1 MKMAKSLRFPL
12 RFKMLIGL
20 LLVVTIVVGVIT
32 VSMAKLFHTDKTTYI
47 YDLTSV
53 IALNLAQETESLM
66 QSYLERIQVFTR
78 IIVNKDL
85 SRKNQANLIR
95 QLFID
100 FSDLVAITIITDKHD
115 PVTVYDNKI
124 LKEAGL
130 SSQQLKNYR
139 RDNPLPMVSISEG
152 KIFVENS
159 TLAESMPMFTIA
171 FAQMDEE
178 GIIYTVSGVIQLN
191 KLLNLTGR
199 SQVFETFLMVDVG
212 DVLLSHG
219 NVDAVAKRK
228 SMDWLPDIKPLLNA
242 QSLGVSMAYKR
253 QGIELVGGFA
263 SLKHFGLI
271 AAAQIP
277 TTAAYLTAREL
288 LYTLTGVAFALLIIS
303 AILGLMW
310 SRRMTRPLEKLSLA
324 TQVVAEGNYDIHL
337 PADSRDEIGDLATSF
352 NTMAAGLSEREKE
365 LAQAQTA
372 LVQSEKMSAFGQL
385 GAGIAHEIKN
395 PLTGILGYAQLSM
408 RKLDEDH
415 PIVRNLK
422 RIEKETKRCKEII
435 DNLMRFA
442 RQETLEYEATDVNEV
457 VENAAQIVDHQLSV
471 NQVKLEK
478 NLAPDLPQIEGNSNQ
493 LQQTI
498 MNFMINAQQA
508 MDGEPGIVS
517 ASTYQQGDDKIVIE
531 ISDNGPG
538 IPKDIQS
545 KIFEP
550 FFTTKEAG
558 KGTGLGLSVTFGII
572 RDHHGEIQLESE
584 PGEGATFRIV
594 LPKLAYG
601 DKPNQN
607 PEQTTVRNANEQEK
621 TSRQA
626 SGKTES
632 ASNDGLPSNSDISEA
647 QEKDKNSSSLD
658 NSNKEETTK
667 KQIFRSR

>member
-1 MKMAKSLRFPL
+1 MENLVKMATKLRFPL

-53 IALNLAQETESLM
+53 SALNLAQETESLM

-78 IIVNKDL
+78 IIVNRDL

-100 FSDLVAITIITDKHD
+100 FSDLVAITIVTDKHA

-124 LKEAGL
+124 LKEVGL
-130 SSQQLKNYR
+130 SSKQLKVYR
-139 RDNPLPMVSISEG
+139 RDNPLPLVSISEG

-159 TLAESMPMFTIA
+159 TLVESMPMFTIA
-171 FAQMDEE
+171 FAQLDDD
-178 GIIYTVSGVIQLN
+178 GIPYTVSGVIQLD

-199 SQVFETFLMVDVG
+199 SKVFETFLLVSDG
-212 DVLLSHG
+212 DVVLSHG
-219 NVDAVAKRK
+219 NVNDVAQRK
-228 SMDWLPDIKPLLNA
+228 SLDWLPDIKSLLNS
-242 QSLGVSMAYKR
+242 QSLGASMAYKR
-253 QGIELVGGFA
+253 GGIEYVGGFA
-263 SLKHFGLI
+263 SLKSLGLI
-271 AAAQIP
+271 AGAQIP
-277 TTAAYLTAREL
+277 MTAAYLTAREL
-288 LYTLTGVAFALLIIS
+288 LYTLAGVALALLIIS

-324 TQVVAEGNYDIHL
+324 TQVVAEGNYDIQL
-337 PADSRDEIGDLATSF
+337 PAETRDEIGDLATSF
-352 NTMAAGLSEREKE
+352 NTMAVGLSTREKE
-365 LAQAQTA
+365 LAQAQSA

-395 PLTGILGYAQLSM
+395 PLTGILGYAQLSI
-408 RKLDEDH
+408 RKLEEDH

-478 NLAPDLPQIEGNSNQ
+478 NLASGLPQIEGNSNQ

-508 MDGEPGIVS
+508 MEGQPGIVT
-517 ASTYQQGDDKIVIE
+517 ASTYQEGEDTVVIE
-531 ISDNGPG
+531 IKDNGPG
-538 IPKDIQS
+538 IPKDIQA

-572 RDHHGEIQLESE
+572 RDHHGEIKLESE
-584 PGEGATFRIV
+584 PGEGATFKIV
-594 LPKLAYG
+594 LPKLEYG
-601 DKPNQN
+601 DK
-607 PEQTTVRNANEQEK
+607 AK
-621 TSRQA
+621 
-626 SGKTES
+626 K
-632 ASNDGLPSNSDISEA
+632 
-647 QEKDKNSSSLD
+647 
-658 NSNKEETTK
+658 SNKEDAGNDMGEKVRSAQKSDVARSETGQEHKTASGLESLNNDETAK
-667 KQIFRSR
+667 KQVFRSR

>member
-1 MKMAKSLRFPL
+1 MENLVKMATKLRFPL

-53 IALNLAQETESLM
+53 SALNLAQETESLM

-100 FSDLVAITIITDKHD
+100 FSDLVAITIVTDKHA
-115 PVTVYDNKI
+115 PVTVYDNKV
-124 LKEAGL
+124 LKEVGL
-130 SSQQLKNYR
+130 SSKQLKAYR
-139 RDNPLPMVSISEG
+139 RDNPLPLVSISEG

-159 TLAESMPMFTIA
+159 TLVESMPMFTIA
-171 FAQMDEE
+171 FAQLDDD
-178 GIIYTVSGVIQLN
+178 GTPYTVSGVIQLD

-199 SQVFETFLMVDVG
+199 SKVFETFLLVSDG
-212 DVLLSHG
+212 DVVLSHG
-219 NVDAVAKRK
+219 NVNDVAQRK
-228 SMDWLPDIKPLLNA
+228 SLDWLPDVKSLLNS
-242 QSLGVSMAYKR
+242 QSLGASMAYKR
-253 QGIELVGGFA
+253 GGIEYVGGFA
-263 SLKHFGLI
+263 SLKGLGLI
-271 AAAQIP
+271 AGAQIP
-277 TTAAYLTAREL
+277 MTAAYLTAREL
-288 LYTLTGVAFALLIIS
+288 LYTLAGVALALLIIS

-324 TQVVAEGNYDIHL
+324 TQVVAEGNYDIQL
-337 PADSRDEIGDLATSF
+337 PAETRDEIGDLATSF
-352 NTMAAGLSEREKE
+352 NTMAVGLSTREKE
-365 LAQAQTA
+365 LAQAQSA

-408 RKLDEDH
+408 RKLEEDH

-478 NLAPDLPQIEGNSNQ
+478 NLASGLPQIEGNSNQ

-508 MDGEPGIVS
+508 MEGQPGIVT
-517 ASTYQQGDDKIVIE
+517 ASTYQEGEDTVVIE
-531 ISDNGPG
+531 IKDNGPG
-538 IPKDIQS
+538 IPKDIQA

-572 RDHHGEIQLESE
+572 RDHHGEIKLESE
-584 PGEGATFRIV
+584 PGEGATFKIV

-601 DKPNQN
+601 DK
-607 PEQTTVRNANEQEK
+607 AK
-621 TSRQA
+621 
-626 SGKTES
+626 K
-632 ASNDGLPSNSDISEA
+632 
-647 QEKDKNSSSLD
+647 
-658 NSNKEETTK
+658 SNKEDAESDMGEKVRREQKSDVARSETGQEHKTASGLESSNNEETAK
-667 KQIFRSR
+667 KQVFRSR